1 MNVYVLESNGSK
13 IAMCKDKFLIELF
26 IVQRKIKQFSVE
38 ARNAKKEIKLYNTYL
53 VYYYGYAMTM
63 REIEFITARGMEYIS
78 DLEFMI
84 FELKAFIEKHCKF
97 LKKKEVETIK
107 KTIRI
112 FKDKKKNKNLIFSK
126 EMVDMVINEPG
137 MVEEYL
143 DNLEMFKNCMEGEY

>member
-63 REIEFITARGMEYIS
+63 REMEFIT
-78 DLEFMI
+78 
-84 FELKAFIEKHCKF
+84 ELKAFIEKHRKF